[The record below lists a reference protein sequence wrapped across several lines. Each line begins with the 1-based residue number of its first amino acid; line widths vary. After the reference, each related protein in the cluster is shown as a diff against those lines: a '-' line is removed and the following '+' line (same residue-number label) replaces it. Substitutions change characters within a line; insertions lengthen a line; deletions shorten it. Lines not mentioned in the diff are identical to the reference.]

1 MTNVVALVDVVLPA
15 AISAAA
21 VCILAYAALH
31 DLAVRTVP
39 NCLCVGLFSLGVL
52 LRLTEHSLLDGLL
65 MSAGT
70 FLILFIIWALGAIGG
85 GDVKLWAATA
95 LLIPPLWTP
104 ALWFFLRVIMFGG
117 LLAIVYL
124 LLCLVVRRPRASQAG
139 GLLRRLARAE
149 AWRISRR
156 GPLPYALAISGSA
169 ILTLLPLSF
178 NVR

>member
-1 MTNVVALVDVVLPA
+1 MLDIVALAQTVVPA
-15 AISAAA
+15 AVPAIA
-21 VCILAYAALH
+21 VGILIYAALH
-31 DLAVRTVP
+31 DLAARTVP
-39 NCLCVGLFSLGVL
+39 NCLSVGLFSLGFL
-52 LRLTEHSLLDGLL
+52 LRAADHSLLDGLL
-65 MSAGT
+65 ISAGT
-70 FLILFIIWALGAIGG
+70 FLALFTIWAFGAIGG

-95 LLIPPLWTP
+95 LLIPPFWSP

-124 LLCLVVRRPRASQAG
+124 LLCLVVRKPRASQAG
-139 GLLRRLARAE
+139 GLLRRVARVE

-156 GPLPYALAISGSA
+156 GPLPYAMAISGSA

>member
-1 MTNVVALVDVVLPA
+1 MALGDMM
-15 AISAAA
+15 ISATVPAAA

-39 NCLCVGLFSLGVL
+39 NCLSVALFSLGVL
-52 LRLTEHSLLDGLL
+52 LRLTEHTLINGLL

-70 FLILFIIWALGAIGG
+70 FLVLFAIWAFGAIGG

-95 LLIPPLWTP
+95 LLVPPLWTP
-104 ALWFFLRVIMFGG
+104 ASWFFLRVVMFGG

-124 LLCLVVRRPRASQAG
+124 LLCLVVRKPKASQAG
-139 GLLRRLARAE
+139 GLLRRVARAE